1 MTLKIVFSSKMKKHY
16 KRMKKRGKD
25 MSKLHEVISMLA
37 ERTPLPARMRDHAL
51 VGTYAGQRECHI
63 EPDWLLVYRIVED
76 QLILTAT
83 DTGTHADLY
92 GM

>member
-37 ERTPLPARMRDHAL
+37 ERTPLPPRMRDHAL

-92 GM
+92 GL